1 MTLLL
6 SPKHA
11 TLSATGQETAQRPG
25 KPTQSQCGLRPLPAG
40 LVYLPLPKPLPHSE
54 AGRTALLTVFVWWK
68 SK

>member
-25 KPTQSQCGLRPLPAG
+25 KPTQPQRGLPAG

-54 AGRTALLTVFVWWK
+54 AGRMALLTVFVWWK